1 MAKFGM
7 WVGGQVKPFSM
18 DIVQVGVAKLIIRCG
33 LVSIGGCHLWSQTQ
47 FPVHSVCQ
55 MYFEVY
61 T

>member
-1 MAKFGM
+1 MAKFGI

-33 LVSIGGCHLWSQTQ
+33 LVSIGGCHLWSQTH

-61 T
+61 M